1 MFNFNLVA
9 KKKTDELLVLTMT
22 IGFRVM
28 FFAIAL
34 FIAIGLYSVQTVAV
48 VPVIILF
55 VSCLAGLYNEA
66 WYFNKKSG
74 IVEHRF
80 GLLFLFKRKTY
91 ALADIGR
98 VEVRSFTRGSLTSSM
113 SSREKELSEPEEE
126 PKSVDPSPFK
136 RGGRMVPPLQLSE
149 LNLRLQD
156 RQTVNIEMTKARNTD
171 QFYKKAELLALFLEK
186 PLIDADE

>member
-34 FIAIGLYSVQTVAV
+34 FVAIGLYSVQTVAV
-48 VPVIILF
+48 VPVIILV

-66 WYFNKKSG
+66 WYFNKNSG

-91 ALADIGR
+91 SLDNIGQ
-98 VEVRSFTRGSLTSSM
+98 VEVRSFARGSLTSSM
-113 SSREKELSEPEEE
+113 SGSAKNQSEEGGDSH
-126 PKSVDPSPFK
+126 SVDPSLFK
-136 RGGRMVPPLQLSE
+136 RGGRMLAPMHLSE

-156 RQTVNIEMTKARNTD
+156 QQTVNIEMTKSRNTD
-171 QFYKKAELLALFLEK
+171 HFYKKAELLALFLEK
-186 PLIDADE
+186 PLIDVDE